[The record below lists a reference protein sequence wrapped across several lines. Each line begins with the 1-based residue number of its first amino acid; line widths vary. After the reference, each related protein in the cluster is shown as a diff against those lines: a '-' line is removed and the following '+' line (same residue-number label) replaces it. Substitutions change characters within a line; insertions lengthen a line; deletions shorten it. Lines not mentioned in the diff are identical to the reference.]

1 METCIFCQ
9 IIAGKVPCEKIIEH
23 RDYIAF
29 KSIDPKAAVHILVTP
44 KRHVERP
51 EELRGAELESMF
63 LASEE
68 VAQISGIKE
77 SGYKLIFNVGKP
89 YQHVPH
95 VHLHVL
101 GGSPLE
107 D

>member
-1 METCIFCQ
+1 MEKCIFCQ
-9 IIAGKVPCEKIIEH
+9 IIAREVPCEKVLEH

-29 KSIDPKAAVHILVTP
+29 KSIEPKTDTHTLIVS
-44 KRHVERP
+44 KRHVTRP
-51 EELRGAELESMF
+51 EELTEVELKSIF

-68 VAQISGIKE
+68 VAEIAGIKD

-89 YQHVPH
+89 YQHIPH